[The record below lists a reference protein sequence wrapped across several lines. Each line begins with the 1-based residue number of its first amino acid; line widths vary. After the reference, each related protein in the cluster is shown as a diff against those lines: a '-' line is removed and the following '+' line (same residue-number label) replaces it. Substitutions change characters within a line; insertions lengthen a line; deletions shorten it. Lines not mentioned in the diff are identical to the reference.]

1 MKLKDFF
8 FTKKSLIVILICMGS
23 YIIYL
28 QHQLN
33 DCQDGIDD
41 LYTEVENL
49 RSKINQLTW

>member
-8 FTKKSLIVILICMGS
+8 FTKKSLIVILIFMGS

-33 DCQDGIDD
+33 DCQDSIDD

>member
-8 FTKKSLIVILICMGS
+8 FTKKSLTVILICMGA

-28 QHQLN
+28 QYQLN